1 MLDSNAMPTRQF
13 LTGALWVS
21 RNLGVIIED
30 LGESITAAQQQSKQ
44 TVSEAMQETADPEQ
58 LYRLVLLQFNR
69 CVVCPD
75 RDQNLSFPFLKTG

>member
-1 MLDSNAMPTRQF
+1 MPTRQF
-13 LTGALWVS
+13 LTGAVWVS

-30 LGESITAAQQQSKQ
+30 LGEAITAAQQQSKQ

-69 CVVCPD
+69 CVSIIASNPPSH
-75 RDQNLSFPFLKTG
+75 R